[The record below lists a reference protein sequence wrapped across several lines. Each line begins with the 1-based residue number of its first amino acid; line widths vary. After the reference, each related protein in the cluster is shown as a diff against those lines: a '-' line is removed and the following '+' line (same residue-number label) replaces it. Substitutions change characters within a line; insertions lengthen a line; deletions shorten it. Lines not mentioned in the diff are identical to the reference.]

1 MKRRRGPKAAH
12 VVGGILAFLLLAT
25 MAACGG
31 ASVPTTAP
39 PQPAPPS
46 APPPALP
53 TQPVLPMAPPGT
65 GPVQA
70 SPTVPPIQTTTA
82 TPAPSPSVEPQPRP
96 TLPTTQPS
104 PVLPAATPT
113 TATRTPFPPPPP
125 PPWPL
130 ITLPPGTPGVMVVE
144 PNPES
149 VLGILPASWA
159 SVFFAQL
166 GSGPERARFEDIF
179 GLDVGPLY
187 EDVVKA
193 LGPQWAQF
201 SEVTSVAFSD
211 HRPEW
216 SEAGIFTGD
225 FGALEDILREASS
238 TDAATVHTYRGI
250 EFFTIAIPR
259 YLREDSYDLHFA
271 VLDSSMLVVAEGYE
285 GSGLALIEEV
295 LDRRIDEAELNE

>member
-166 GSGPERARFEDIF
+166 GRGRVLRSSRKSWTGESTRQNSMSDSQ
-179 GLDVGPLY
+179 DCWH
-187 EDVVKA
+187 KA
-193 LGPQWAQF
+193 P
-201 SEVTSVAFSD
+201 
-211 HRPEW
+211 P
-216 SEAGIFTGD
+216 
-225 FGALEDILREASS
+225 S
-238 TDAATVHTYRGI
+238 TFYLQSTWQR
-250 EFFTIAIPR
+250 TIQS
-259 YLREDSYDLHFA
+259 YLRSLNTRTR
-271 VLDSSMLVVAEGYE
+271 
-285 GSGLALIEEV
+285 GSRLKQGC
-295 LDRRIDEAELNE
+295 